1 MQLSKILQNI
11 EYTLIKGNTETEIS
25 DVIYDSRKVTEGTV
39 FVALKGY
46 NVDGHK
52 FIPQAVKSGA
62 SVVVISDNV
71 DIPEDI
77 QGVSLLPLLK
87 GERPKD
93 WRKSLYYHFYEYP
106 AEHAVKRHYGVR
118 TERYKLIHFY
128 NDIDAW
134 ELYDLKKDPREMHNL
149 FGKPGYEKITEKL
162 KGELVKLQTQ
172 YDDPIESQLKK

>member
-1 MQLSKILQNI
+1 MVQNI
-11 EYTLIKGNTETEIS
+11 DYASTFLELAGVEIP
-25 DVIYDSRKVTEGTV
+25 
-39 FVALKGY
+39 A
-46 NVDGHK
+46 
-52 FIPQAVKSGA
+52 
-62 SVVVISDNV
+62 
-71 DIPEDI
+71 DI

-128 NDIDAW
+128 NDIDVW
-134 ELYDLKKDPREMHNL
+134 ELYDLKKDPGEMHNL
-149 FGKPGYEKITEKL
+149 FGKPGYDKITAKL
-162 KGELVKLQTQ
+162 KKELVKLQTQ